1 MKNILTI
8 YRRELNA
15 YFVSPMAYVVLVFF
29 FALASVFFYLF
40 LASFL
45 QNQMQAQMAAQQSG
59 RFQPVNVNLM
69 LIRGLL
75 LNLSVISLFMI
86 PMITMR
92 SFSED
97 KRNGTME
104 LLLTS
109 PLSNW
114 QIILG
119 KYFAA
124 FTLYATMIGTT
135 LLYIIML
142 YVYGNPE
149 FLPIL
154 SGYIGLLLFGAALV
168 SIGMFVSSLTDNQ
181 LVSALVTFVVMLVL
195 WLVGALGSFNS
206 TNWSQQVL
214 QYLSTIEHLDDFVK
228 GVFDTRHLVYY
239 ASTAF
244 FGLFLTYQSVESTRW
259 RG

>member
-1 MKNILTI
+1 MRNFVTI
-8 YRRELNA
+8 FRRELNA
-15 YFVSPMAYVVLVFF
+15 YFVSPMAYVVMVFF

-45 QNQMQAQMAAQQSG
+45 QNQQMIQMQAQQSG

-75 LNLSVISLFMI
+75 MNLSVISLFMI

-97 KRNGTME
+97 RRNGTME

-109 PLSNW
+109 PLTNW

-124 FTLYATMIGTT
+124 LTLYAAMIGTT
-135 LLYIIML
+135 LVYMVILF
-142 YVYGNPE
+142 VYGDPE
-149 FLPIL
+149 LLPII
-154 SGYIGLLLFGAALV
+154 SGYLGLFLFGAALV
-168 SIGMFVSSLTDNQ
+168 AIGIFVSSLTENQ
-181 LVSALVTFVVMLVL
+181 LVAALVTFVVMLLL
-195 WLVGALGSFNS
+195 WLVGALGTFNS
-206 TNWSQQVL
+206 TNWTQQVL

-239 ASTAF
+239 VTLAF

>member
-1 MKNILTI
+1 MKNIRTI

-45 QNQMQAQMAAQQSG
+45 QNQQMVQMQAQQSG

-97 KRNGTME
+97 KHNGTME

-109 PLSNW
+109 PLTNW

-124 FTLYATMIGTT
+124 FTLYAAMIGTT
-135 LLYIIML
+135 LLFIL
-142 YVYGNPE
+142 LLFFYGSPE

-168 SIGMFVSSLTDNQ
+168 AIGLFVSSLTDNQ

-195 WLVGALGSFNS
+195 WLVGALGSFSS

-239 ASTAF
+239 ASTIF

>member
-1 MKNILTI
+1 MKNTMTI
-8 YRRELNA
+8 FRRELNA
-15 YFVSPMAYVVLVFF
+15 YFVSPMAYVVMVFF

-45 QNQMQAQMAAQQSG
+45 QNQQIIQMQAQQGGQ
-59 RFQPVNVNLM
+59 FQPVNVNFM

-109 PLSNW
+109 PLTNW

-135 LLYIIML
+135 LLFMVL
-142 YVYGNPE
+142 LFFYGDPE

-154 SGYIGLLLFGAALV
+154 SGYMGLLLFGAALV
-168 SIGMFVSSLTDNQ
+168 AIGMFISSLTENQ
-181 LVSALVTFVVMLVL
+181 LVSALVTFVVMLFL

-214 QYLSTIEHLDDFVK
+214 QYISTIEHLDDFVK

-239 ASTAF
+239 VSTAF